1 MDPRQSVGN
10 LKETFSLLSQ
20 NTRVTVLCQDG
31 NNEKKFIWQ
40 WYGNSFFSLEKK
52 NKIVILG
59 LMGICL
65 EQKEIVSQ
73 ALAK

>member
-1 MDPRQSVGN
+1 MDPRAREN
-10 LKETFSLLSQ
+10 LKKHWIFSQQSKHQ
-20 NTRVTVLCQDG
+20 GR

-40 WYGNSFFSLEKK
+40 WYGNSFFSLPKK

-59 LMGICL
+59 LMGLCL